1 MSVKAELND
10 ETKFMDLSAI
20 GCSLLLE
27 QPNYTCAG
35 GARSDTSITVTM
47 SGPNAISGQG
57 GIYQSSNYL
66 SPRQAPPPPYPG
78 GLTPYQTPYH
88 SPYVSPYATPFQTP
102 SPSPLS
108 SVQSSPGTSTC
119 HRTKGPG
126 IDDELAMIL
135 ESDPFIW
142 EQQPGNIQS
151 AIQETIKQPPPPY
164 PLQPDRVTGRPPH
177 PRSSP
182 TTQPSRTQL
191 KQQLQRQQL
200 EQQERRERE
209 LIKLHQ
215 SAGRA
220 ASCPS
225 EKLGIP
231 IIVPPQQQP
240 SVMEPVSVPPQV
252 LTVRTRLENPT
263 LYHVIES
270 RKRQVREFLQQG
282 HQQQGS
288 DSCPMD
294 QRPITAVNSAP
305 PGGFVIPVTH
315 QHPSSSAAPTDAE
328 ADDFL
333 EDILNL
339 EAGLEEADRNR
350 VMDATSEHHQHQ
362 TLPPEVSDSG
372 SLMEHFLTLSS
383 TLHHHMD
390 HVPLPTALE
399 LPGTTKQLTSGNTS
413 SSTPP
418 GKGTTTSVSDNVDY
432 VPIITGAF
440 TAGLKGSGSGLT
452 SGPPSSLTSPM
463 TSPTSSPC
471 HHPLRSSSHLSNGN
485 HHHHHH
491 HRGSIDS
498 VFVDLDL
505 SGSGTEFGAGGGG
518 LSASLAGDSTGG
530 VVDLRALAKD
540 RQKKDNH
547 NMIERRR
554 RFNINDRIKELGTLL
569 PKSNDPYY
577 DCFRD
582 VRQNKGGILKASV
595 DYIRRLRHDRDRLA
609 QNEARQ
615 RQLELQNR
623 RLLLRIQQLELQAKT
638 HGLPLPASDSEGTW
652 TDPHLTSAPLTPST
666 PPYIKTEPRDDN
678 SFRKVP
684 DLIPEIGGSGLA
696 VACEFSSLDDFME
709 DDFNQATRGD
719 PLLSSSHASANQS
732 HTHLIGHFET
742 HPDDHHHP
750 HQGGADLSQDRNYQ
764 PSEEDE
770 SLSPESLDRM
780 ELSA

>member
-1 MSVKAELND
+1 MSIKRALND
-10 ETKFMDLSAI
+10 EAKFMDLTAI

-27 QPNYTCAG
+27 QQSCTSGVAK
-35 GARSDTSITVTM
+35 SDTSITVTM
-47 SGPNAISGQG
+47 SGHDAISGQVG
-57 GIYQSSNYL
+57 TYQSSNYL

-78 GLTPYQTPYH
+78 GLTPYQ
-88 SPYVSPYATPFQTP
+88 SPYVSPYETPFQTP

-108 SVQSSPGTSTC
+108 SVQSSPVTSVC
-119 HRTKGPG
+119 RTKGPG
-126 IDDELAMIL
+126 IDEELAMIL
-135 ESDPFIW
+135 ESEPFIW
-142 EQQPGNIQS
+142 EQQPAHTQTMVHQGP
-151 AIQETIKQPPPPY
+151 PPPPY
-164 PLQPDRVTGRPPH
+164 PLQSDGVTGRPPH
-177 PRSSP
+177 PRSSLSV
-182 TTQPSRTQL
+182 QPSRTL
-191 KQQLQRQQL
+191 MKQQLQRQQL

-209 LIKLHQ
+209 MMKLQ
-215 SAGRA
+215 SAARA
-220 ASCPS
+220 SSCPS
-225 EKLGIP
+225 VKMGIP
-231 IIVPPQQQP
+231 IMARSQQL
-240 SVMEPVSVPPQV
+240 VVDPVSVPPQV

-270 RKRQVREFLQQG
+270 RKRQVREFLQHG
-282 HQQQGS
+282 QQQAS
-288 DSCPMD
+288 SSLPLDH
-294 QRPITAVNSAP
+294 RPSATISSAP
-305 PGGFVIPVTH
+305 AGGFAVPLT
-315 QHPSSSAAPTDAE
+315 QHPSAPTDAE

-339 EAGLEEADRNR
+339 EAGLEAADRNR
-350 VMDATSEHHQHQ
+350 VMDTSSHHQ

-383 TLHHHMD
+383 TLHHHGD

-399 LPGTTKQLTSGNTS
+399 LPAKLPAHAAS
-413 SSTPP
+413 SSPP
-418 GKGTTTSVSDNVDY
+418 AKGTTASINDNVDY

-440 TAGLKGSGSGLT
+440 TAAGLKGSGLT

-471 HHPLRSSSHLSNGN
+471 HHPLRNHHTNG
-485 HHHHHH
+485 HHHHH

-505 SGSGTEFGAGGGG
+505 SGSGTEFGASSGLAAALGNG
-518 LSASLAGDSTGG
+518 LSNDGIGG

-569 PKSNDPYY
+569 PKSNDPDMCRYY

-638 HGLPLPASDSEGTW
+638 HGLPLPASDTDGTW

-684 DLIPEIGGSGLA
+684 DLIPEIGSGGGLA
-696 VACEFSSLDDFME
+696 VACEFTALEDFME

-719 PLLSSSHASANQS
+719 PLLSSSHHASGNQQ

-742 HPDDHHHP
+742 HPDDHHHH
-750 HQGGADLSQDRNYQ
+750 HQGGNDVSRVRSNYQ